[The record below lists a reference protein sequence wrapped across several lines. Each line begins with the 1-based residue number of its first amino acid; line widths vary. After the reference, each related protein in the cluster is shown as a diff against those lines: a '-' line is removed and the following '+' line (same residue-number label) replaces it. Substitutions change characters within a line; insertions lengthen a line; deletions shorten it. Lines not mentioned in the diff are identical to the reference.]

1 MPEKPMPPTQLAEC
15 GCGRIGY
22 AMVLCQEHAPIPYE
36 LTPRGRR
43 DVRHM
48 RQWDAIFG
56 TLLARQEAKPASAA
70 ARKAWATRKAKAAR
84 IDSAGK

>member
-1 MPEKPMPPTQLAEC
+1 MTEKKLPDSQLLEC

-22 AMVLCQEHAPIPYE
+22 SLVLCQEHAPIPYE

-48 RQWDAIFG
+48 RQWDAVFE
-56 TLLARQEAKPASAA
+56 TLEQRQAERPASQS
-70 ARKAWATRKAKAAR
+70 ARKAWATRRAR
-84 IDSAGK
+84 ESRS